1 MLKAGKRELMVRKLT
16 FGIVFLLL
24 ISFSLATLV
33 SQSGYI
39 GNHKQNQWTTG
50 NSVENVN
57 FVGGDNQ
64 ILYVDI
70 PKYANTTYSK
80 ININSTSEL
89 ENVSLEIGT
98 IDGNKEYEYY
108 FYNLVNITKDYYII
122 IKADYVN
129 ETIFSSQ
136 PDSNI
141 FRIENNKYLFWVNGS
156 NDYEINRANMMKYLY
171 YEHFLNSTY
180 VTGITELKTNETKD
194 IGKKGIY
201 FQSYYQA
208 NAGTYHHCVFTF
220 VGATANDNVSSWSYI
235 ADGGGA
241 ESTFEIPE
249 NNVINSASN
258 GVSDEIGTD
267 TTADEKDNPI
277 NFKTKNNQVGGNY
290 GRIKTI
296 VLSSKSTTQSCTSDG
311 STVHIYDYRDN
322 VDNDSMVVFSQLN
335 ENDLTFN
342 GTKEVTGFESQI
354 NSWLNTCTADGNG
367 NCQLPFTFYS
377 DSAGILNADIGN
389 TINYSLLYN
398 FTYEDTTFENEE
410 NTYTLDVYSI
420 DPLQVDSTFY
430 FNNTGYSPSSFSYET
445 GYKTMSYTMVTPFI
459 GEGITFTAPL
469 YWEVD
474 DNGNISNT
482 STYNQTVNKINLAD
496 CETETNWTK
505 VLDIYTLDEEGNDS
519 DYVTTTINFNANI
532 WYEDETSPQN
542 YSFQFKDAH
551 NYSLCIFP
559 NSTGYVN
566 AIMEYFADGYSNRKY
581 YLDNFSLDYEN
592 SQTLNLYN
600 LNFSKSSDVT
610 LYVYDRNTGESIEG
624 AYVKLLRYYPETNK
638 YRIVEIE
645 KTDSNGYSLGKM
657 VVADVFYKFIVEYE
671 RDVVY
676 NGAVERIVSL
686 TKQIPVIISGD
697 LLESW
702 RSIDDISGSVTCT
715 ESTKTCRFTWSDS
728 SNLVQTASMKVYR
741 VNGYGKTSIVEL
753 SSSAVSGSLVY
764 TISENTTGNEYIA
777 VGYIHTNT
785 ANSFYTM
792 GEDFI
797 EFRES
802 ISDQFG
808 VGALFPMFL
817 LLVVMGAVLLNT
829 GAVGVIVGSLI
840 AIVGGTLIG
849 IIPFGVTTIL
859 SFVIMGA
866 ILIGKLKS

>member
-1 MLKAGKRELMVRKLT
+1 MVRKLT
-16 FGIVFLLL
+16 FGIVFLLC
-24 ISFSLATLV
+24 ISFVFAATVSETGYFGNYQQNVWSSL
-33 SQSGYI
+33 
-39 GNHKQNQWTTG
+39 
-50 NSVENVN
+50 NSIEIFT
-57 FVGGDNQ
+57 FVGGDN
-64 ILYVDI
+64 LTSYVNV
-70 PKYANTTYSK
+70 PKHSNV
-80 ININSTSEL
+80 ISTEL
-89 ENVSLEIGT
+89 QLSSNDNLSNFTLEIGT
-98 IDGNKEYEYY
+98 PDGIYEAG
-108 FYNLVNITKDYYII
+108 FKFDELVNITNDYYVII
-122 IKADYVN
+122 EADLVN
-129 ETIFSSQ
+129 ELTYESIG
-136 PDSNI
+136 DSNI
-141 FRIENNKYLFWVNGS
+141 EKIGDKKYLFWINGTS
-156 NDYEINRANMMKYLY
+156 GYEINRAIMMERL
-171 YEHFLNSTY
+171 FSSDWFSSTY
-180 VTGITELKTNETKD
+180 VTGIKSIKTKDNRD
-194 IGKKGIY
+194 IGKRGFRLTCY
-201 FQSYYQA
+201 GEETGS
-208 NAGTYHHCVFTF
+208 GTCTFGRTITF
-220 VGATANDNVSSWSYI
+220 VNTTDNYNMSSWSQTIDTGGNAYYQISSVTKNSGNNDEYSTNTVLDQEDNPTNIVCSIQAEDWGGRNHVNAI
-235 ADGGGA
+235 ALIHGNSTSSGGG
-241 ESTFEIPE
+241 SCPQQG
-249 NNVINSASN
+249 ASEVDYVDDK
-258 GVSDEIGTD
+258 GMVAFTELTDSDL
-267 TTADEKDNPI
+267 A
-277 NFKTKNNQVGGNY
+277 
-290 GRIKTI
+290 
-296 VLSSKSTTQSCTSDG
+296 
-311 STVHIYDYRDN
+311 
-322 VDNDSMVVFSQLN
+322 
-335 ENDLTFN
+335 FN
-342 GTKEVTGFESQI
+342 GEENISNFSLTI
-354 NSWLNTCTADGNG
+354 NNYLTTCTADGIG
-367 NCQLPFTFYS
+367 YCYVPFTFYS

-398 FTYEDTTFENEE
+398 FTYEDITFENEE

-532 WYEDETSPQN
+532 WYEDESSPQN

-600 LNFSKSSDVT
+600 LNSSKSSDVT